1 MGYWRVESRHIPRVE
16 LLLTNPSPYERETY
30 RYTPLLAAAIMNNE
44 YIHHTFGKIIFAAA
58 DILVG
63 ILLYS
68 LPRNATEATSLYWV
82 SCIWLLNPMPAN
94 ISTRGSSESVLGLM
108 VISTLVLVMRKRYD
122 RAAVMFGLS
131 VHFKIY
137 PFIYGASILASMDP
151 AHRPLNLPTPIAFIS
166 RFITTERLRFI
177 IVSFATFAILNL
189 AMYSM

>member
-1 MGYWRVESRHIPRVE
+1 
-16 LLLTNPSPYERETY
+16 
-30 RYTPLLAAAIMNNE
+30 MNNE
-44 YIHHTFGKIIFAAA
+44 FIHHTFGKIIFAVA
-58 DILVG
+58 DVLVG

-68 LPRNATEATSLYWV
+68 LPGNATEATSPSSDPALYWV

-108 VISTLVLVMRKRYD
+108 VISTLVLVMRRQYD

-131 VHFKIY
+131 VHFKVY
-137 PFIYGASILASMDP
+137 PFIYGASILASMVP

-166 RFITTERLRFI
+166 RSITIERLRFI
-177 IVSFATFAILNL
+177 LVSFATFALLNL